1 MEYLIELAN
10 QTHINEISKLI
21 KLSARKLCIT
31 DYTPKQIED
40 ALRGAWGLDNQLI
53 EDETYYLILG
63 NDEIIGCGGWSFRK
77 TLFGSSARKDR
88 DSERLDPISNA
99 ARIRA
104 FFIHPNY
111 VRKGLGKKLLI
122 HCEQKAWDSGFTR
135 LELGST
141 LPGVHLYKN
150 QGYVMGKPYEF
161 ESSPDIFVTIIPMKK
176 TLLSR
181 PV

>member
-10 QTHINEISKLI
+10 ETHINEISNLI

-40 ALRGAWGLDNQLI
+40 ALRGAWGLDHQLI
-53 EDETYYLILG
+53 EDETYYIIL
-63 NDEIIGCGGWSFRK
+63 NNNEIIGCGGWSFRK

-88 DSERLDPISNA
+88 DSERLDPASGA

-141 LPGVHLYKN
+141 LPGVHLYKD
-150 QGYVMGKPYEF
+150 QGYVMGKSYGF
-161 ESSPDIFVTIIPMKK
+161 ESSPDIFITIIPMNKK
-176 TLLSR
+176 LSSL

>member
-10 QTHINEISKLI
+10 ETHINEISNLI

-40 ALRGAWGLDNQLI
+40 ALRGAWGLDHQLI
-53 EDETYYLILG
+53 EDETYYIIL
-63 NDEIIGCGGWSFRK
+63 NNNEIIGCGGWSFRK

-88 DSERLDPISNA
+88 DSERLDPASGA

-141 LPGVHLYKN
+141 
-150 QGYVMGKPYEF
+150 
-161 ESSPDIFVTIIPMKK
+161 
-176 TLLSR
+176 
-181 PV
+181 

>member
-53 EDETYYLILG
+53 EDETYYLILR

-77 TLFGSSARKDR
+77 TLLEVVPVKI
-88 DSERLDPISNA
+88 EI
-99 ARIRA
+99 
-104 FFIHPNY
+104 
-111 VRKGLGKKLLI
+111 VKGLTPFQMQQ
-122 HCEQKAWDSGFTR
+122 E
-135 LELGST
+135 
-141 LPGVHLYKN
+141 
-150 QGYVMGKPYEF
+150 
-161 ESSPDIFVTIIPMKK
+161 
-176 TLLSR
+176 
-181 PV
+181 